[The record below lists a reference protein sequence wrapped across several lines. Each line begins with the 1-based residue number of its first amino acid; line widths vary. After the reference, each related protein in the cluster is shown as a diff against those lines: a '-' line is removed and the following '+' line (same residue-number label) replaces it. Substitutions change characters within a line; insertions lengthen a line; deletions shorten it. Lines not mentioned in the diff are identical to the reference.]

1 MSKGGQ
7 TATTTQQNTLDPF
20 IREALTRNVNAATQ
34 VSQLP
39 YQPYG
44 GPRVAGFRPAEQ
56 QAFDI
61 TQQAVNNQV
70 GSPQLAQA
78 TQVAQQAAMFSP
90 QQFQQNVQGFMN
102 PYQSQVVDAT
112 MARLAQARAERD
124 AATKAQ
130 LAASKA
136 FGNERRGV
144 YEAQLAGQQDLNT
157 AQTLADL
164 YSQGYGQAAGF
175 AQALPGQQLAGASAL
190 ANYGNQALQQQQTYA
205 GMLQGA
211 GQQQRG
217 MAQQNLDVAY
227 QDFLAQ
233 RGYPV
238 EQLKILQSGLTGLP
252 NVQSS
257 TATQT
262 TPGQGFLGSA
272 GDIAGVLG
280 GLKSLG
286 IF

>member
-1 MSKGGQ
+1 
-7 TATTTQQNTLDPF
+7 
-20 IREALTRNVNAATQ
+20 
-34 VSQLP
+34 
-39 YQPYG
+39 
-44 GPRVAGFRPAEQ
+44 
-56 QAFDI
+56 
-61 TQQAVNNQV
+61 
-70 GSPQLAQA
+70 
-78 TQVAQQAAMFSP
+78 
-90 QQFQQNVQGFMN
+90 
-102 PYQSQVVDAT
+102 
-112 MARLAQARAERD
+112 MARLAQACAERD

-227 QDFLAQ
+227 NDFLAQ

-262 TPGQGFLGSA
+262 MPGQGFLGSA

>member
-1 MSKGGQ
+1 M
-7 TATTTQQNTLDPF
+7 
-20 IREALTRNVNAATQ
+20 
-34 VSQLP
+34 
-39 YQPYG
+39 
-44 GPRVAGFRPAEQ
+44 
-56 QAFDI
+56 
-61 TQQAVNNQV
+61 
-70 GSPQLAQA
+70 
-78 TQVAQQAAMFSP
+78 
-90 QQFQQNVQGFMN
+90 
-102 PYQSQVVDAT
+102 
-112 MARLAQARAERD
+112 
-124 AATKAQ
+124 
-130 LAASKA
+130 
-136 FGNERRGV
+136 
-144 YEAQLAGQQDLNT
+144 
-157 AQTLADL
+157 ADL

-217 MAQQNLDVAY
+217 MAQQNLDTAY